1 MKIRMLRMS
10 IMKEQSNCLR
20 RHQVSYFDFFLRIQG
35 NRINYYFI
43 LGAVKL
49 VVRYTPKV
57 LDEMEARFE
66 KQRIGRRNIK

>member
-1 MKIRMLRMS
+1 MS
-10 IMKEQSNCLR
+10 ITKEQLNCLR
-20 RHQVSYFDFFLRIQG
+20 PQLVSGCHLFSNEVRRIKDQ
-35 NRINYYFI
+35 IFI
-43 LGAVKL
+43 IHLLSGAVKL